1 MCFCLFGTA
10 ARGCRS
16 RAAWIVPRSHKDD
29 IYACSQRAVPSQNE
43 GDPEK
48 RVEFCN
54 MLLGEARKW
63 WEDNKSWICPNG
75 SEAHEPYGE
84 DEVFVRNT
92 VWYDAH
98 KFKSRRTYVAARVR
112 AEQRRRHVH
121 RKKKGAKDC
130 APQSGL
136 CPKLTRKGGYK
147 FKLGT
152 RGSKWML
159 VAIADGQVTT
169 ARCFHSW
176 NKGRAQ
182 QMSKLIRDDLKRLYP
197 DKPIGDWWVVR
208 DGDPSQKCQG
218 NIDVEKKLGM
228 KVPPPPPPSWQK
240 PPLKKADRDRACALL
255 LK

>member
-1 MCFCLFGTA
+1 
-10 ARGCRS
+10 
-16 RAAWIVPRSHKDD
+16 
-29 IYACSQRAVPSQNE
+29 
-43 GDPEK
+43 
-48 RVEFCN
+48 
-54 MLLGEARKW
+54 
-63 WEDNKSWICPNG
+63 
-75 SEAHEPYGE
+75 
-84 DEVFVRNT
+84 
-92 VWYDAH
+92 
-98 KFKSRRTYVAARVR
+98 
-112 AEQRRRHVH
+112 
-121 RKKKGAKDC
+121 
-130 APQSGL
+130 
-136 CPKLTRKGGYK
+136 
-147 FKLGT
+147 
-152 RGSKWML
+152 ML